1 MATLNELLTAP
12 IPACTLAT
20 CGAAAGTRYCLT
32 PTGFRRPLHAV
43 RVAAI
48 QAAAAGT
55 PAPPAPERPA
65 GRHAHRRPSDKQAR
79 ILAQAADSGG
89 LYELSGYGFHGEAQ
103 RRTAV
108 LAMVD
113 NARGWMRHVRQTQH
127 GDLYEITNGGRD
139 ALARYRAWMNGGT
152 A

>member
-20 CGAAAGTRYCLT
+20 CGAPAGARYCLT

-48 QAAAAGT
+48 EAAAATPIT
-55 PAPPAPERPA
+55 PAAPRPA
-65 GRHAHRRPSDKQAR
+65 GRLAHRRPSDKQAR
-79 ILAQAADSGG
+79 LLAQAVNNGG

-108 LAMVD
+108 LAMTD
-113 NARGWMRHVRQTQH
+113 DARGWMRHVRQTQH

-139 ALARYRAWMNGGT
+139 ALARYQTWMNGRAT
-152 A
+152 